1 MVVLHK
7 MFADARFRHR
17 FFVVTLQ
24 EKTAGIMENP
34 GSRISTPVSLVS
46 VTFMAGTIAELS
58 SEHPFPEQ
66 LLQVHAIT
74 VALHRRMPSPPVAA
88 RVMYP

>member
-7 MFADARFRHR
+7 MFTDARFCHR

-34 GSRISTPVSLVS
+34 GLENQHS
-46 VTFMAGTIAELS
+46 G
-58 SEHPFPEQ
+58 
-66 LLQVHAIT
+66 
-74 VALHRRMPSPPVAA
+74 
-88 RVMYP
+88 